1 MKKKLTLAAITLFG
15 VAVTFGAGICV
26 GEQENGSSSSC
37 IKCHSDLEEMDS
49 FGAASASGGA
59 AIAG

>member
-1 MKKKLTLAAITLFG
+1 MNKKLTLAAITLFG

-26 GEQENGSSSSC
+26 GEGAGSSSSC
-37 IKCHSDLEEMDS
+37 INCHGDLEEMDS
-49 FGAASASGGA
+49 YGAAAASGGA